1 MQIVC
6 FLGSRITKSVI
17 LYLISGLKHLSEDN
31 PITKPAFLF
40 SNNQFVLLIEVARAV
55 KEPLFYLLFWPS
67 LYIERL
73 FFSQNL
79 LSLHKTSRPWP
90 IVSTQS
96 TNFVLFWLVHLL
108 FQQRCNIKTTI
119 AVSERTLSLPFTVF
133 LVGKGV

>member
-73 FFSQNL
+73 FFFLKIYCHFIKRHGHGQL
-79 LSLHKTSRPWP
+79 CRPSP
-90 IVSTQS
+90 LI
-96 TNFVLFWLVHLL
+96 LFYSGWFIYYSNNVAILK
-108 FQQRCNIKTTI
+108 Q
-119 AVSERTLSLPFTVF
+119 P
-133 LVGKGV
+133 